1 MTLIKIELMKLK
13 GSWIWLPLL
22 VLPLISVIYGS
33 VNFAGNQS
41 VLQREWL
48 SLWTQVYL
56 FYGMFFF
63 PSLIGVVCA
72 FIWHSEHKH
81 NSLRLLLTSAYTFS
95 QMIWAKVAVAFGL
108 VLLSQVY
115 FLVLYGVSGLL
126 FHFQSAFP
134 LELLFW
140 AFVTSLFALPLVLI
154 QNYLSLRIKSFAPP
168 VALSMLLGVVAFL
181 MGVQNII
188 PELNY
193 LFASAKMASYIN
205 QATSV
210 HLSLSAPVWLRLI
223 GYSIILII
231 LFTHLQKR
239 YLKQLLT

>member
-1 MTLIKIELMKLK
+1 MKLLKIELMKLK

-33 VNFAGNQS
+33 MNYAGNQS
-41 VLQREWL
+41 VLQKEWL

-81 NSLRLLLTSAYTFS
+81 NSLKLLLTSAFS
-95 QMIWAKVAVAFGL
+95 FGELIWAKVIVAFGL
-108 VLLSQVY
+108 ILLSQVY
-115 FLVLYGVSGLL
+115 FLVLYGVSGLF
-126 FHFQSAFP
+126 FHFKTVFP

-140 AFVTSLFALPLVLI
+140 AFVTSLFSLPLVFI
-154 QNYLSLRIKSFAPP
+154 QTYLSLRIKSFAPP
-168 VALSMLLGVVAFL
+168 VALSMLLGIFAFL
-181 MGVQNII
+181 MGVQNIL

-210 HLSLSAPVWLRLI
+210 HLSLSMSVWLRLI
-223 GYSIILII
+223 GYSVVLTI
-231 LFTHLQKR
+231 LFLQLQKR
-239 YLKQLLT
+239 YLKHLLT